1 MKAKEAT
8 ESSDDSHAA
17 AGAPG
22 RRLKWALLV
31 IPVLGYVLFTP
42 LLDGGIHLFFEAH
55 SDQELRHMLRFGHPI
70 KGGGGS
76 LSNRIYLCAL
86 RSDREVARGEALRCS
101 GYVSPGY
108 WQDDLFNE
116 LARRGGPES
125 RLDLLRSLGGRR
137 SGLAALGDRGES
149 RGALP
154 EGWAE
159 LFECVLMA
167 SNGESMQAVGAME
180 SLAEILENGNEKE
193 AEEAS
198 RVLGQYYQV
207 RRVDPMRMR
216 VVWMLRVPPRLKRVA
231 PWIEALVK
239 EIVAS
244 VTDPRWRD
252 DAKDFLRR
260 WKAIR
265 P

>member
-1 MKAKEAT
+1 
-8 ESSDDSHAA
+8 
-17 AGAPG
+17 
-22 RRLKWALLV
+22 
-31 IPVLGYVLFTP
+31 
-42 LLDGGIHLFFEAH
+42 
-55 SDQELRHMLRFGHPI
+55 
-70 KGGGGS
+70 
-76 LSNRIYLCAL
+76 
-86 RSDREVARGEALRCS
+86 
-101 GYVSPGY
+101 
-108 WQDDLFNE
+108 
-116 LARRGGPES
+116 
-125 RLDLLRSLGGRR
+125 
-137 SGLAALGDRGES
+137 
-149 RGALP
+149 
-154 EGWAE
+154 
-159 LFECVLMA
+159 MA